1 MGHKGSIVRFHTVY
15 PPATRLMLYGACV
28 QVPPNYDSLLGKLIV
43 WGADRPAA
51 IARMKVRSQPSPLPA
66 QANCSNVYQGHD

>member
-1 MGHKGSIVRFHTVY
+1 MR
-15 PPATRLMLYGACV
+15 GACA

-51 IARMKVRSQPSPLPA
+51 IARMKVTRCPRPLA
-66 QANCSNVYQGHD
+66 YAGRLAATFVQA